1 MSWRD
6 VKIARMMTLK
16 TLITLPTTK
25 IWRVMSQASVVIK
38 TVVNEMMSMST
49 TTKHK
54 PRAATYVQPAKDIN
68 KDLNKELSKESFL
81 EKETF

>member
-1 MSWRD
+1 
-6 VKIARMMTLK
+6 
-16 TLITLPTTK
+16 
-25 IWRVMSQASVVIK
+25 MSQASVVIK

-68 KDLNKELSKESFL
+68 TDLNKELSKESFL
-81 EKETF
+81 EKETFWRNWVLIQRTKCHTSRQSS